1 MSLANHHRWMAE
13 ALRQARKGFYS
24 AHPNP
29 RVGCVIVRDDSML
42 GAGWHEFTGGPHA
55 EVNAIAAA
63 GDTAGTDFYVT
74 LEPCSHYGRTPPC
87 VDAVI
92 AAEPARVIVAMQDPN
107 PEISGRGI
115 ERLRDSGIEVIVG
128 VLQAEARDL
137 NPGFIK
143 RMERR
148 LPFVSIKMALSL
160 DGRSALANGVSK
172 WITGEPARRDVQ
184 FLRARCSAILSSAQ
198 TVLADN
204 PSLNLRLSNR
214 DLGQAR
220 ELRHP
225 VRVLVDSKLR
235 LSGDEELFS
244 TQGEIWIYTCSTDA
258 VSKAGL
264 IDRGARVIEME
275 ADDKGRVPLPAM
287 LQDMAQRGINEVH
300 TECGAGL
307 AGALIERQLADQIV
321 LYQAPF
327 LLGDKARGGFELG
340 ELTAMEQRVTC
351 RIYDTRQLGKD
362 LRLTMNLNQD

>member
-63 GDTAGTDFYVT
+63 GDSAGADFYVT
-74 LEPCSHYGRTPPC
+74 LEPCSHHGRTPPC

-107 PEISGRGI
+107 PEISGRGL
-115 ERLRDSGIEVIVG
+115 ERLRNSGIEVVVG
-128 VLQAEARDL
+128 VLEAEARDL
-137 NPGFIK
+137 NPGFVK

-184 FLRARCSAILSSAQ
+184 FLRARSSAILSTAQ

-214 DLGQAR
+214 ELEQAR

-235 LSGDEELFS
+235 LSGKEKLFS
-244 TQGEIWIYTCSTDA
+244 TQGEIWVYTCSADA
-258 VSKAGL
+258 VSKASL
-264 IDRGARVIEME
+264 IDRGAQVIEID
-275 ADDKGRVPLPAM
+275 ADNTGRVSLSAM
-287 LQDMAQRGINEVH
+287 LQDMARRGINEVH

-321 LYQAPF
+321 LYQAPY
-327 LLGDKARGGFELG
+327 LLGDQARGGFELG
-340 ELTAMEQRVTC
+340 ELTTMEQRITC
-351 RIYDTRQLGKD
+351 RIYDIRQLGKD
-362 LRLTMNLNQD
+362 LRLTINLNQD